1 MTWIKTVSNEKA
13 TGSLKNIFQ
22 SSEERAGRVFNIVR
36 SMSLNPELLR
46 SSLDLYTVLIQ
57 RETTSLPRWVR
68 EMIAAYVSGLQKC
81 EY

>member
-46 SSLDLYTVLIQ
+46 SSLDLYTVLIKS
-57 RETTSLPRWVR
+57 ETSSLPRWVR

>member
-1 MTWIKTVSNEKA
+1 MTWIKTVSDNEA
-13 TGSLKNIFQ
+13 TGSLKNMFQ

-46 SSLDLYTVLIQ
+46 TSLDLYSVLIQ